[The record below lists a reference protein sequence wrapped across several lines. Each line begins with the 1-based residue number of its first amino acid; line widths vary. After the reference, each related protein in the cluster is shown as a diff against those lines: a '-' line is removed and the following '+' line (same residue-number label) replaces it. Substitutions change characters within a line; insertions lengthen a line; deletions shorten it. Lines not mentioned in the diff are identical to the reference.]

1 MDPRTILDAGH
12 EFASREME
20 GGDLSVEESDE
31 LSSTD
36 EEEDEGSNG
45 KGTGTGSSIFVKRGQ
60 QVFSF

>member
-1 MDPRTILDAGH
+1 
-12 EFASREME
+12 ME

-36 EEEDEGSNG
+36 EEDEEEGANG

>member
-1 MDPRTILDAGH
+1 
-12 EFASREME
+12 ME

-36 EEEDEGSNG
+36 EEEEGSNG

>member
-1 MDPRTILDAGH
+1 
-12 EFASREME
+12 ME

-36 EEEDEGSNG
+36 EEEEEGSNG

-60 QVFSF
+60 QVFFILNYV